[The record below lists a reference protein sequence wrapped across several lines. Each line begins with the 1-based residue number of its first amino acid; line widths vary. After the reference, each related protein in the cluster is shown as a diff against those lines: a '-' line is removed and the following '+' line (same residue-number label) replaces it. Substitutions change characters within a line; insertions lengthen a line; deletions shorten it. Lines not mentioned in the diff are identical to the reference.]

1 MTAPEYGS
9 GLERVAGW
17 NPAVVTILKICNIMQ
32 KSRDNHWKEV
42 KDSYKKLHDEAY
54 FVGFHRGRRKERDKL
69 VNCGWLMINPEK
81 REEFE
86 KALAHPCVG
95 CKYYAD
101 DLKIA
106 CLKNPAKC
114 PDMQRNLLAY
124 EVKQYFDK

>member
-1 MTAPEYGS
+1 
-9 GLERVAGW
+9 
-17 NPAVVTILKICNIMQ
+17 MQ

-54 FVGFHRGRRKERDKL
+54 FVGFHRGRHKERDKL

-86 KALAHPCVG
+86 RALASPCVG
-95 CKYYAD
+95 CKYHANERLNSYE
-101 DLKIA
+101 LKIG
-106 CLKNPAKC
+106 CLKDPTKC
-114 PDMQRNLLAY
+114 PDMQRNLLAH